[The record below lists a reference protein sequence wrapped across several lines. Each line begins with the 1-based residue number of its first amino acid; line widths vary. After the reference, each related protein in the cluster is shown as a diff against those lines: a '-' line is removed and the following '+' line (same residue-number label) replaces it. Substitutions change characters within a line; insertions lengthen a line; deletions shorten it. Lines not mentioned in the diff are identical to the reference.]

1 MAALPDIDLGL
12 AANAFRQEVRAWLAT
27 HWTEEDR
34 AKHRQLPA
42 IQRGFDQTFIHT
54 LAEQGWLGISWPK
67 QWGGQ
72 ERTAFE
78 QLAFEEEMAYHGAPT
93 RITACGIGIIGPALM
108 AFGSPEQQQR
118 FLPAILRG
126 EQTWCLGYSEPE
138 AGSDLA
144 SLRTRAYRDEQGW
157 VIEGSKLFTT
167 MGDQANYCWLAA
179 RTDPSA
185 PKHAGISVFLVPMST
200 PGITIQPNIALN
212 GHTACAIF
220 YDRVHL
226 PEDALVGPVNG
237 GWKVI
242 TAALAHERILMGG
255 LVAVIR
261 AYFDRLT
268 AYISHAERN
277 GQPLRKDPLVRDRIG
292 SLAADLEAARMLVVH
307 SISFLE
313 RGQVPY
319 AEAAMTKVFSSELE
333 ERLPEVAMELLG
345 MVGTLSAN
353 APGALLD
360 GTFEFALRDS
370 IYKVIGGGSN
380 EIQRTLIATRGLGLP
395 R

>member
-1 MAALPDIDLGL
+1 MASLPDIDLGP
-12 AANAFRQEVRAWLAT
+12 AANAFRQEVREFLAR

-34 AKHRQLPA
+34 AAHRRLPA
-42 IQRGFDQTFIHT
+42 REQGFDRAFSHE
-54 LAEQGWLGISWPK
+54 LAEQGWLGVSWPK

-78 QLAFEEEMAYHGAPT
+78 QLAFEEEMAYQGAPT
-93 RITACGIGIIGPALM
+93 RAHAVGVGIIGPALM
-108 AFGSPEQQQR
+108 AYGNPEQQQQ

-126 EQTWCLGYSEPE
+126 DQCWCLGYSEPE

-144 SLRTRAYRDEQGW
+144 SLRTRAYRDERGW

-167 MGDQANYCWLAA
+167 MGDQADYCWLAA
-179 RTDPSA
+179 RTDPAAS
-185 PKHAGISVFLVPMST
+185 KHAGISVFLVPMDS

-212 GHTACAIF
+212 GHTACAVF
-220 YDRVHL
+220 YDGVHL

-237 GWKVI
+237 GWKII

-255 LVAVIR
+255 LVAGLR
-261 AYFDRLT
+261 AYFDALT
-268 AYISHAERN
+268 AYVSKALR
-277 GQPLRKDPLVRDRIG
+277 GGKPLRTDPLVRDRIG
-292 SLAADLEAARMLVVH
+292 CLGADLEAARMLVVH
-307 SISFLE
+307 SIGFLE

-319 AEAAMTKVFSSELE
+319 HEAAMTKVFSSELE

-345 MVGTLSAN
+345 TAATLSTGTPA
-353 APGALLD
+353 ALLD
-360 GTFEFALRDS
+360 GIFEFALRDS
-370 IYKVIGGGSN
+370 IYKVIGGGTN